1 MEKSNLHTIIK
12 ELNNIIQNKPISQDF
27 LNHKYADS
35 AFAELH
41 DAICYLSNSFEELKA
56 IIQSIC
62 EGNIE
67 VKPPGR
73 YNFLAGSLKELLS
86 ISKYIAWKTAQVAKG
101 DYNQRIDYLGTFSD
115 NFNLMVQQLK
125 ERETKLKKNA
135 VTLEHSIKLL
145 TSIIEVQED
154 WVIVVDT
161 ATRDILYANK
171 SAKDYFYNPYTR
183 ETYCK
188 NECPLLQ
195 TLIQAQQTE
204 EEFQSEYC
212 CLHCFRCIS
221 IKSFPIEWDDKN
233 AMVHFLKDIT
243 EKKAEEEKLSNLAYK
258 DELTGIYNRRYC
270 AEKLRWLM
278 DRKTSFSI
286 ALIDLDNLKYLN
298 DTFGH
303 QAGDYYIC
311 TVIDT
316 IENNIREADILSR
329 VGGDEFILILPKCSE
344 QLAIDKMESI
354 RNHLER
360 NKKKYRLSFSY
371 GIKYVSK
378 NNEAPIEFLIK
389 ELDEKMYAYKKKNK
403 ESRIEIKKSKE
414 YK

>member
-35 AFAELH
+35 EFAELH

-403 ESRIEIKKSKE
+403 ESRIEMKKSKE